1 MSNELIQQF
10 QKNMKNGKTEQF
22 RKYIINNNL
31 TNEFIQQCFI
41 TTFRKAYQ
49 PRTEEYKAAVN
60 LSNFALKL
68 CEETFNL
75 KFGTELA
82 NRFTKNIYETE
93 QPSIRIF
100 NTFMLMNP
108 DIRVNS
114 QYEANEM
121 TKLFDLGA
129 KKDNVI
135 GTHIIGAD
143 IGDKLAREGISL
155 TGHKFVA
162 NDYGNKN
169 GSMKSRLEKN
179 VTFFENDPIGFVT
192 HIIKSRGYNNPTC
205 KFNDI
210 MLISIPKGELDR
222 NEPNIIVQKNLGV
235 GLEDCLNPEYIRG
248 FARISVNDG
257 KLEGIHSNPL
267 FKNKTMNTYENEPQ
281 TLSVDDWKNKF
292 ETWYEQSNTTKLE
305 RLKNKVLKFLKK
317 ISRDN
322 EDRDKDNNE
331 LYR

>member
-1 MSNELIQQF
+1 MYNDLIQQF

-22 RKYIINNNL
+22 REYITSNNL
-31 TNEFIQQCFI
+31 TNKFIQQCFTI
-41 TTFRKAYQ
+41 TFRKAYQ
-49 PRTEEYKAAVN
+49 PGTKEYKEAVN

-68 CEETFNL
+68 SEETFYQ

-93 QPSIRIF
+93 QPSIRIA
-100 NTFMLMNP
+100 NTLMLMDP
-108 DIRVNS
+108 DIRANS

-121 TKLFDLGA
+121 TKLFDLA
-129 KKDNVI
+129 SREDTAI
-135 GTHIIGAD
+135 GTHITGAEIGN
-143 IGDKLAREGISL
+143 KLSREGVSL

-222 NEPNIIVQKNLGV
+222 NEPNIIVQKDLGV
-235 GLEDCLNPEYIRG
+235 GLEDCLNPEHIKG
-248 FARISVNDG
+248 FARISVDEG
-257 KLEGIHSNPL
+257 SLEGIYPNPS
-267 FKNKTMNTYENEPQ
+267 FKDKTINTYENTVQE
-281 TLSVDDWKNKF
+281 LSVDDWKNKF
-292 ETWYEQSNTTKLE
+292 ESWYEQSNTTKLE
-305 RLKNKVLKFLKK
+305 NLKNRVINFLKG
-317 ISRDN
+317 ISRNKND
-322 EDRDKDNNE
+322 NE